1 MDTSSFYLVSRP
13 HAGKPACDLEKY
25 SLQQAKLVREFH
37 KSFPMYAPTPLAKL
51 PETAKALGIGEIY
64 VKDESHRFGLNAFKV
79 LGGSYAM
86 GSYLAE
92 RLGRSLSDTGYGV
105 LTSSETKKQLGDITF
120 ITATD
125 GNHGRGV
132 AWTAHTLGQ
141 KSVVHMPK
149 GSAAERLNNIRAAGA
164 EADIIDGNYDDAVRL
179 SRKEAAENGWV
190 IVLTIS
196 V

>member
-1 MDTSSFYLVSRP
+1 MDIGSFHLVTRSRP
-13 HAGKPACDLEKY
+13 GKGAGY
-25 SLQQAKLVREFH
+25 SGNYNITKAEEVRRFH
-37 KSFPMYAPTPLAKL
+37 RSFPMYAPTPLAVL
-51 PETAKALGIGEIY
+51 PETAKMLGIGEIY

-86 GSYLAE
+86 GNILAK
-92 RLGRSLSDTGYGV
+92 RLGKPLSETGYAV
-105 LTSSETKKQLGDITF
+105 LTAPETRNTLGDITF

-132 AWTAHTLGQ
+132 AWTANTLGQ

-149 GSAAERLNNIRAAGA
+149 GSAEERLNNIRACGA
-164 EADIIDGNYDDAVRL
+164 HADIIDGNYDDAVRL
-179 SRKEAAENGWV
+179 SRKEAEENGWV
-190 IVLTIS
+190 V